1 MLNSEN
7 CYSSFY
13 FFNRHRDNS
22 ISSHSGK
29 LIAAP
34 NVNEKLWTS
43 ELKRNLNANS
53 ERTLSKTRLKK
64 NSGPWIGTTIT
75 GWWKQ
80 SYVKFLIYGGGWK
93 QNYLKFA
100 QSYINYIRSIYYL
113 YYTDNKICLI
123 QWAHFHIIQISGII
137 SNNANCIMLKL
148 PIQIVTSKSWS

>member
-53 ERTLSKTRLKK
+53 ERTLSKTRWKK

-93 QNYLKFA
+93 QKLSQVCTIVYN
-100 QSYINYIRSIYYL
+100 
-113 YYTDNKICLI
+113 TDNKICLI
-123 QWAHFHIIQISGII
+123 QWAFFHIIQISGII
-137 SNNANCIMLKL
+137 SNNAMLKL